1 MPTDSRISEAV
12 SEFFSNISDRITEQ
26 AWFQELKGKWD
37 ELDPQ
42 SRLYLQI
49 AGAIAT
55 VLVVLGGAGSFVWS
69 VHSLKRELT
78 EKSELLSQLQSAND
92 ELRRLRETTSSLGA
106 STAGGNDPWQPY
118 FATVAGS
125 SGVPKESVTV
135 SDEKKGTG
143 SDQVKESLFEIN
155 LKHVNLRQ
163 VVRFAFSLDSG
174 MRPVKTR
181 NLLVDTQ
188 GDPAGYMDATFSVSA
203 FTLLNK

>member
-1 MPTDSRISEAV
+1 MLTDSRIT
-12 SEFFSNISDRITEQ
+12 EFFSSLTDRITEQ

-49 AGAIAT
+49 AGSVT
-55 VLVVLGGAGSFVWS
+55 SVVLVLGGAGSFVWS

-78 EKSELLSQLQSAND
+78 EKSELLSQLQSSNE
-92 ELRRLRETTSSLGA
+92 ELRRLKESTASLSGA
-106 STAGGNDPWQPY
+106 STGANDPWQPY
-118 FATVAGS
+118 LTNIAAS

-135 SDEKKGTG
+135 SDEKKGSG
-143 SDQVKESLFEIN
+143 SEQVKESLFEIN

-163 VVRFAFSLDSG
+163 VVRFAFALDSG
-174 MRPVKTR
+174 TRPVKTR

-188 GDPAGYMDATFSVSA
+188 GDPAGYMDATLSISA